1 MFKKLL
7 QIVIRLFYISFLPVL
22 FLLASISRLKKTKNR
37 RPSLVWGSVPII
49 NNSYWSNAM
58 SSFGYLSKT
67 YVNSYYSINK
77 REDWD
82 RVLKEEYIFIP
93 SYFKPLFAFADSLF
107 NFDVFFIS
115 YEGFFLNSTPIQF
128 FQAQILKFAEKK

>member
-7 QIVIRLFYISFLPVL
+7 LKVIGLFYISFLPVL
-22 FLLASISRLKKTKNR
+22 FLLASISRLRKTKNR

-82 RVLKEEYIFIP
+82 RVLNEEYIFIP
-93 SYFKPLFAFADSLF
+93 KYFKPLFAFADSLF
-107 NFDVFFIS
+107 KFDI
-115 YEGFFLNSTPIQF
+115 FLYPTKDFS
-128 FQAQILKFAEKK
+128 

>member
-1 MFKKLL
+1 
-7 QIVIRLFYISFLPVL
+7 
-22 FLLASISRLKKTKNR
+22 
-37 RPSLVWGSVPII
+37 
-49 NNSYWSNAM
+49 M

-107 NFDVFFIS
+107 KFDVFLYPI
-115 YEGFFLNSTPIQF
+115 EIFLNSTPIQF
-128 FQAQILKFAEKK
+128 FQAQILKFAGKK